1 MLVILSRC
9 FTHMHF
15 IQNGNTALMEA
26 SENGHTAVVKA
37 LVDNGAGIEKQ
48 NKVCALRN
56 ARPLGILLAIRVSC
70 ISMPNQE
77 GHTALYKAS
86 YHGQRGVV
94 ETLLNVKANMNGLN
108 KVGTQ
113 ILHLM

>member
-1 MLVILSRC
+1 M
-9 FTHMHF
+9 
-15 IQNGNTALMEA
+15 
-26 SENGHTAVVKA
+26 VKA

-56 ARPLGILLAIRVSC
+56 ARHRFTFYTGIIHTHAC
-70 ISMPNQE
+70 KNQE

-94 ETLLNVKANMNGLN
+94 ETLLNAKARVDGLN
-108 KVGTQ
+108 KVRTALLGDRC
-113 ILHLM
+113 HL